1 MHAFKLSTKKTAT
14 LVGALLAAAVLAACG
29 SGSSSNDGVNT
40 DPVAVTPPAAID
52 AFYARVAGIVSVSNE
67 DGEPVSTDAISTTA
81 PEDNEAV
88 PFS

>member
-1 MHAFKLSTKKTAT
+1 MHAFKLNTKKTAT

-29 SGSSSNDGVNT
+29 SGSSNDGVNT
-40 DPVAVTPPAAID
+40 DPVAVTPPPAID
-52 AFYARVAGIVSVSNE
+52 AFYARVAGIVSASNE

-88 PFS
+88 PLG